1 MSSRTRG
8 FRPHSIVGAAVA
20 TAAAVALTA
29 APAFAMPAASAAA
42 ASTATAGSVHTENFA
57 DCMMMIGPLGPLGL
71 NGPIP
76 QYLFTNPAVIPGVL
90 RDIFFGSAAAGGIFQ
105 VCASPF

>member
-8 FRPHSIVGAAVA
+8 FRSRSIVGAAVA

-29 APAFAMPAASAAA
+29 APAFAMPAATAP
-42 ASTATAGSVHTENFA
+42 ASTATASSVHTENFA